1 MTRKPG
7 DPEPESPGGHAAD
20 RLREFMEQRL
30 PQAEPDADVQSG
42 GVPPDDAGADQHK
55 PADSQSGG

>member
-7 DPEPESPGGHAAD
+7 DPDPESPGGHAAD

-30 PQAEPDADVQSG
+30 PQTTEPADDGQSG
-42 GVPPDDAGADQHK
+42 DGPPGDGGGDQGK
-55 PADSQSGG
+55 PAD

>member
-7 DPEPESPGGHAAD
+7 DSETDSPGGHAAD

-30 PQAEPDADVQSG
+30 PQNPEPDGAAQPEEG
-42 GVPPDDAGADQHK
+42 PPPGVGRDRGSPTDF
-55 PADSQSGG
+55 